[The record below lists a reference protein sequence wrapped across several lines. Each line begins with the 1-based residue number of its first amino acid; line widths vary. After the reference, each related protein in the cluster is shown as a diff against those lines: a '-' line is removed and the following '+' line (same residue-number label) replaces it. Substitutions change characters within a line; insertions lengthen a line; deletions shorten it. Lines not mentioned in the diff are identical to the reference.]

1 MACTQKHTNILLILE
16 MLYSKNCF
24 FHSNIII
31 EHQLLQVLLNAE
43 NEVTTKSHTAT
54 FIILFSNTCWVKPTG
69 SRTFDPRNLK
79 MSMSNWT
86 ELNRSSQPKQ
96 EETNL
101 TKVID
106 RYEGSSEESAFLW
119 VGRKRHGR
127 EEVVKTRLPRVI
139 GKSETHK
146 VIAII
151 SRIRNHM
158 EKRKQELRYMFRN
171 ESNG

>member
-1 MACTQKHTNILLILE
+1 MASTQKHINILLILE

-69 SRTFDPRNLK
+69 SRNFDPRNLK

-96 EETNL
+96 EESNL
-101 TKVID
+101 TKVTD
-106 RYEGSSEESAFLW
+106 RYEGSSEESTFLW
-119 VGRKRHGR
+119 VGRRRHGR
-127 EEVVKTRLPRVI
+127 EEVVMTRLPRVI
-139 GKSETHK
+139 RKSETHK
-146 VIAII
+146 VIVII

-158 EKRKQELRYMFRN
+158 EKKIRAKVYV
-171 ESNG
+171 